1 VEAALK
7 ELVSEAPTGATPAKV
22 RIRPAAVFLLGIFLI
37 SGATLQYEVVLT
49 RLMSVVSWYYLA
61 FVSVSMAMFGMTAG
75 ALAVQLR
82 EEFFAEELYGRRLA
96 QAALAMGISL
106 PLSMLT
112 MFAIPLSE
120 ITSLQELYVLL
131 LFTSVISVPFFFA
144 GVVVCLA
151 LTRSQYPIGRVYAVD
166 LVGAAAGC
174 LGAIGLMKIIDAP
187 SAVLAVAAV
196 VCGSAALFAYWA
208 GDRRLLRTGTL
219 LTLAMVALVSINATS
234 QNPVRPVWSRTGIDK
249 RSHVE
254 MWNAISRVRL
264 YPAVVDQPFMWGAS
278 PNTPKLAAEWMWLD
292 IDSDAAT
299 SILRYPG
306 DANRLRFL
314 NYDVT
319 SLAYQIR
326 HGGSAAVIGIG
337 GGRDLMTAWTNG
349 FQRIVG
355 VEINPSL
362 VELAHK
368 LRNYNGLAYIPA
380 VEIHQDEGRS
390 YLTRTTEKFD
400 VIQASMVDTWAAAS
414 AGSMSL
420 TENSLYTVEGWKIFY
435 EHLKPGGIL
444 TMTRWSMG
452 VEASQTERMFA
463 VAWATL
469 LEEGAENP
477 AEHIALVGSGAVATI
492 LLSNRPL
499 TFEDRAHLK
508 NICSAMEFKI
518 LFLNGE
524 ATPPAA
530 FAAIAATRKL
540 GQLQRITTSGSLDI
554 SPPYDRSPFFFN
566 SLRLSSLWSARA
578 TVVGGNLLALRFL
591 LGYMLVAVLLLA
603 LLVFWPLTRWNRST
617 LSSFNWKSGG
627 IVYFVSIGMGFM
639 LAEMAMIEQQSLL
652 LGHPIYSLAVV
663 LAGLILST
671 GIGSLVSEQFRIPS
685 WRTCRGLALGAAVVV
700 VAYALTVL
708 PLIHMAAG
716 GSLWKRI
723 ALTLA
728 LLFPCGFL
736 MGFCFPLGM
745 RILRGAGSEGTLPW
759 MWALNGAAS
768 VVAAFLAV
776 LLSMETSTVDCAL
789 AGAGCYAIAALL
801 PPRS

>member
-1 VEAALK
+1 MEALK
-7 ELVSEAPTGATPAKV
+7 ELVSGAVTGATPAPGRTK
-22 RIRPAAVFLLGIFLI
+22 PAIFLLGVFLI

-82 EEFFAEELYGRRLA
+82 KGFFADGLCGRRLA

-112 MFAIPLSE
+112 MFAIPLGE
-120 ITSLQELYVLL
+120 ITSVQELYSLL
-131 LFTSVISVPFFFA
+131 LFTAVIAVPFFFA

-151 LTRSQYPIGRVYAVD
+151 LTRCQYPIGRVYAVD
-166 LVGAAAGC
+166 LVGAAGGC
-174 LGAIGLMKIIDAP
+174 LAAVGLLKIIDAP
-187 SAVLAVAAV
+187 SVVLAVAAV
-196 VCGSAALFAYWA
+196 VCTSAALFAYWA
-208 GDRRLLRTGTL
+208 GDRRLLRTSTL
-219 LTLAMVALVSINATS
+219 LTLAMVLLASINAIS
-234 QNPVRPVWSRTGIDK
+234 KSPVRPVWSKTEIDK
-249 RSHVE
+249 RPHLE
-254 MWNAISRVRL
+254 MWNPISRVRV
-264 YPAVVDQPFMWGAS
+264 YAPVVDQPFMWGAS
-278 PNTPKLAAEWMWLD
+278 PKTPKLAAEWMWLD

-306 DANRLRFL
+306 DANALRFL

-326 HGGSAAVIGIG
+326 QGGSAAVIGIG
-337 GGRDLMTAWTNG
+337 GGRDLMTAWANG
-349 FQRIVG
+349 FKRIVG

-362 VELAHK
+362 VELARK
-368 LRNYNGLAYIPA
+368 LRNYNGFARIPA

-390 YLTRTTEKFD
+390 YLTRTAEKFD

-420 TENSLYTVEGWKIFY
+420 TENSLYTVEGWRIFY
-435 EHLKPGGIL
+435 EHLKPDGIL
-444 TMTRWSMG
+444 TMTRWNMG
-452 VEASQTERMFA
+452 AEASQTARMFA

-469 LEEGAENP
+469 LEEGTENP
-477 AEHIALVGSGAVATI
+477 AEHIALVGAGPVATI
-492 LLSNRPL
+492 LLSKRPL
-499 TFEDRAHLK
+499 TFEDRGQLK
-508 NICSAMEFKI
+508 SICSAMEFKI

-524 ATPPAA
+524 ATLTPADV
-530 FAAIAATRKL
+530 AAIAATRNL
-540 GQLQRITTSGSLDI
+540 PQLQRVTTSGPLDI
-554 SPPYDRSPFFFN
+554 SPVYDRSPFFFN
-566 SLRLSSLWSARA
+566 SLRLHYLWSAGA
-578 TVVGGNLLALRFL
+578 NVVGGNLLALRFL
-591 LGYMLVAVLLLA
+591 LGYILVAVLLLVLA
-603 LLVFWPLTRWNRST
+603 VFWPLTRWNAASH
-617 LSSFNWKSGG
+617 SSFSWKSGG
-627 IVYFVSIGMGFM
+627 IVYFVTIGMGFM

-671 GIGSLVSEQFRIPS
+671 GIGSLVSEQFGMPG
-685 WRTCRGLALGAAVVV
+685 WRTCRGLALGAAIVVM
-700 VAYALTVL
+700 AYALTVL
-708 PLIHMAAG
+708 PLIHLAAG
-716 GSLWKRI
+716 LDLWKRI
-723 ALTLA
+723 ALALA

-745 RILRGAGSEGTLPW
+745 RTLRVAGSEDTLPW

-776 LLSMETSTVDCAL
+776 LLSMETSTVACAL

-801 PPRS
+801 PPRP